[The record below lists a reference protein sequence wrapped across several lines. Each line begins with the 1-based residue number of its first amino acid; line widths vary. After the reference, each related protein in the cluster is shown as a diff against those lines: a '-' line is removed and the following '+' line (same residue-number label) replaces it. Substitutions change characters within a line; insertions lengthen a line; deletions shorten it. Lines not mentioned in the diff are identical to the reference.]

1 MRSYIIRRVLWGIL
15 LLILVTALMFVLFRI
30 LPTGEPAR
38 LRAGRNASPQVVAA
52 LRVDLGLNKS
62 LPAQF
67 WIYMK
72 EVLLHFNLG
81 YSYYSNAPVRGLI
94 AERLGATLSL
104 MLGGAVIWL
113 MVGLP
118 VGILSALRRGSWLDR
133 ASMGTALVF
142 VSAPEY
148 WLGLIAL
155 YLLAADIGRV
165 NIFPGAGS
173 YVSLTSDPWK
183 WFTSLLLPWLVL
195 AAGSAAIYA
204 RLMRSSLTEAM
215 QEDYIRTARAKGL
228 SERRVVLRHGV
239 RAAINPILTILALD
253 IATLLGGAILVEVVF
268 DIHGI
273 GQLAYTAITHS
284 DFLIVQGTV
293 LLGAMFIVVAN
304 IVVDIA
310 YAYLDPRV
318 RYS

>member
-1 MRSYIIRRVLWGIL
+1 MTRYIIRRVLWGIL

-165 NIFPGAGS
+165 KIFPGAGS

-204 RLMRSSLTEAM
+204 RLMRGSLTETM

-239 RAAINPILTILALD
+239 RSAINPILTILALD

>member
-1 MRSYIIRRVLWGIL
+1 MTRYIIRRVLWGIL
-15 LLILVTALMFVLFRI
+15 LLILVTALTFLLFRI
-30 LPTGEPAR
+30 LPTCEPAR
-38 LRAGRNASPQVVAA
+38 LRAGHNASPQVIAD

-62 LPAQF
+62 LPEQF

-72 EVLLHFNLG
+72 GVFLHFNLG
-81 YSYYSNAPVRGLI
+81 YSYYSSAPVRGLI

-104 MLGGAVIWL
+104 MVGGAAIWL
-113 MVGLP
+113 AIGLP
-118 VGILSALRRGSWLDR
+118 VGILSALRRGSRLDR
-133 ASMGTALVF
+133 VSMGTALVF

-155 YLLAADIGRV
+155 YLFAADIGRV
-165 NIFPGAGS
+165 RIFPGAGS
-173 YVSLTSDPWK
+173 YVGLTSDPWK

-204 RLMRSSLTEAM
+204 RLMRGSLTETM

-228 SERRVVLRHGV
+228 SERRVVLHHGV
-239 RAAINPILTILALD
+239 RAAINPIVTILALD

-268 DIHGI
+268 NIPGV
-273 GQLAYTAITHS
+273 GQLAYTAIRHA
-284 DFLIVQGTV
+284 DLLVVQGTV
-293 LLGAMFIVVAN
+293 LLGALFIVVAN

>member
-1 MRSYIIRRVLWGIL
+1 MIRYIIRRVLWGIL

-38 LRAGRNASPQVVAA
+38 LRAGRNASPRVVAA

-155 YLLAADIGRV
+155 YLFAADIGRV
-165 NIFPGAGS
+165 KIFPGAGS

-204 RLMRSSLTEAM
+204 RLMRGSLTETM

>member
-165 NIFPGAGS
+165 KIFPGAGS

-273 GQLAYTAITHS
+273 GQLAYTAIRHS
-284 DFLIVQGTV
+284 DLLVVQGTV
-293 LLGAMFIVVAN
+293 LLGALFIVVAN